1 MLNGV
6 VSAIFNGLFFILR
19 FLKVVNYFN
28 LIFLIDCPCHIKKT
42 HLDYGFASSKN

>member
-6 VSAIFNGLFFILR
+6 VSAIFNGLFFKIFESGQLFQSDFFKLIVLFIL
-19 FLKVVNYFN
+19 
-28 LIFLIDCPCHIKKT
+28 KKI